1 MFLFSSIKMNLVF
14 GLDSPLSL
22 FPPGMD
28 PGKLYNPLME
38 MPDPRGIHPHPHG
51 PYLKKKNKCK
61 YILLKSISFLL
72 RKKKVTIKHTIL
84 ITAIA
89 ALQAEIIGFQ

>member
-1 MFLFSSIKMNLVF
+1 MF

-38 MPDPRGIHPHPHG
+38 MPDPRQMHPHPHG

-61 YILLKSISFLL
+61 YIQILLDC
-72 RKKKVTIKHTIL
+72 
-84 ITAIA
+84 
-89 ALQAEIIGFQ
+89 